1 MQNTPQ
7 GTAGQRMTN
16 MDMLRLFALLC
27 VTGIHFFQGIEYY
40 DAPVEGVSMYVMTVI
55 RTFCMICV
63 PLFLLLTGYL
73 MGSKRLTA
81 GYYLGIIKVL
91 GIYLL
96 ASLLCGVCRIAL
108 LKDGLTVPEM
118 LMGIFSF
125 DTAPYSWYI
134 ELYIGLFLLI
144 PLLNAG
150 YDALPSR
157 KAKLTLIGILLFL
170 TALPGVVN
178 IYCDEGLA
186 WWLDPKTSDDYLL
199 ILPEYWL
206 QFYPVTFFVIGRY
219 VKEYPVKTPLWL
231 HLVLTVA
238 VALANGMFNIYRS
251 MGTNLIWGAWQT
263 YGALPTT
270 VQAVL
275 VFTLFTQLKTGKIPA
290 TVQKQLAKLSDWVL
304 GAYLVSS
311 VFDELLYPAVNR
323 FEPVMHR
330 RLSWLPMMP
339 VAVAALSLAFSAL
352 LYLVYG
358 ISFGRLLAFLRGKI
372 NK

>member
-1 MQNTPQ
+1 MQNTPL
-7 GTAGQRMTN
+7 GSSKQRMTN
-16 MDMLRLFALLC
+16 MDLLRLFALLC

-40 DAPVEGVSMYVMTVI
+40 DFPVEGMSMYIMTVI

-73 MGSKRLTA
+73 MGSKRLTL

-96 ASLLCGVCRIAL
+96 ASLLCGVYDMAAGQAKMSLSQML
-108 LKDGLTVPEM
+108 L
-118 LMGIFSF
+118 GIMSF

-150 YDALPSR
+150 YDALPS
-157 KAKLTLIGILLFL
+157 KKTKIALVGILLFL

-178 IYCDEGLA
+178 IYCNEGLE
-186 WWLDPKTSDDYLL
+186 WWLHPRTSDDYLL

-206 QFYPVTFFVIGRY
+206 QFYPVTFFIIGRY
-219 VKEYPVKTPLWL
+219 VKEYPVKTSLWL
-231 HLVLTVA
+231 HLGLTAA

-263 YGALPTT
+263 YGALPTA

-275 VFTLFTQLKTGKIPA
+275 VFTLFTQLNTEKLPA
-290 TVQKQLAKLSDWVL
+290 GIKGFLGKLSDWVL

-311 VFDELLYPAVNR
+311 VFDELLYPALNR
-323 FEPVMHR
+323 FQPEMNL
-330 RLSWLPMMP
+330 RLFWLPLLP
-339 VAVAALSLAFSAL
+339 VAVAALSLGVSAL
-352 LYLVYG
+352 LHLVYG
-358 ISFGRLLAFLRGKI
+358 VSFGKLLSFLRAKI
-372 NK
+372 HK